1 MLRSIRVRDYMTTH
15 LLTFRPDTDLY
26 QAIGLLLE
34 HRISAAPVVNE
45 AGQLVGLLAETDCL
59 RGILSGAYFEQ
70 TGGLVGSYMNSRVDT
85 VSPDASVIEVAE
97 RFLHGGHRHLPVVAE
112 GRLLGELSCHEVLQ
126 AVKEFAQHE
135 QGHADHG

>member
-97 RFLHGGHRHLPVVAE
+97 RFLHGGHRHLPVVEE

-135 QGHADHG
+135 QGHGEHG